1 MVGGGAGNDPAG
13 VAAPS
18 FLAHQ
23 SPLFQQEFPSLSS
36 GDGQGPAAGQKGGSG
51 AAGSGPGPESQYGPG
66 PSLRPQ
72 SKFTYLIM
80 FLTINLFLCP
90 VPTFEVVPESYVIA
104 LKVAFVLVSRWRSRW
119 RSEQLG
125 PVGSPGCG
133 HGPGRPSKWAR
144 VQPWLGPSGGP
155 GGTDGGF

>member
-1 MVGGGAGNDPAG
+1 MVGGGGSDPAS

-51 AAGSGPGPESQYGPG
+51 GPGSGPETQYGPG

-72 SKFTYLIM
+72 SEF
-80 FLTINLFLCP
+80 
-90 VPTFEVVPESYVIA
+90 
-104 LKVAFVLVSRWRSRW
+104 
-119 RSEQLG
+119 
-125 PVGSPGCG
+125 
-133 HGPGRPSKWAR
+133 
-144 VQPWLGPSGGP
+144 
-155 GGTDGGF
+155 